1 MHNEPPFAAAIVMY
15 PHAMTLPFITDDQ
28 GGTMIPASPPPAQTD
43 PEPVACALFGVL
55 AGLAAGRLRAPGPT
69 LGLAPERFAAMLAHY
84 RDHADRE
91 YALVDPPAAL
101 DEFDDLVRLF
111 IDHRAHDGPE
121 IEWLAHVIACACMGN
136 DHLYQDMNLPNR
148 QALSD
153 LLRTHFTA
161 LFDKNT
167 GNMKWKKFFYKQLC
181 ERAEVRACSAPS
193 CQVCSDYANCFGPEE
208 PEPFTP
214 DPLDRK

>member
-1 MHNEPPFAAAIVMY
+1 MTMPFK
-15 PHAMTLPFITDDQ
+15 TDDP

-43 PEPVACALFGVL
+43 TETVARAVFGVL

-69 LGLAPERFAAMLAHY
+69 LGLAPERYAAMIARY
-84 RDHADRE
+84 RG
-91 YALVDPPAAL
+91 YAERDYQLVDIPAATA
-101 DEFDDLVRLF
+101 EFDDLVRLF
-111 IDHRAHDGPE
+111 IDHCAHDGPE
-121 IEWLAHVIACACMGN
+121 IEWLAHVIACGCMGD

-153 LLRTHFTA
+153 LLRAHFTA

-181 ERAEVRACSAPS
+181 ERAEVKACSAPS
-193 CQVCSDYANCFGPEE
+193 CQECSDYGHCFGPEE
-208 PEPFTP
+208 PAPLPFIPPNRT
-214 DPLDRK
+214 